1 MYQQLEGK
9 MIKENSL
16 SVGNKAVKAI
26 VILASLAVMTACGPG
41 ESEDDEG
48 QGRDPTTGGP
58 G

>member
-1 MYQQLEGK
+1 